1 MKPAVS
7 AVPAP
12 AVVGRTLRPVGTTRP
27 KRMTAPEKAD
37 NRPTLADAAK
47 LLRRLDHPEF
57 MRYGRPG
64 GKEPKRAS
72 L

>member
-1 MKPAVS
+1 MKPAV
-7 AVPAP
+7 AAIPAAP
-12 AVVGRTLRPVGTTRP
+12 AVVRRALRPAQKRTT
-27 KRMTAPEKAD
+27 KAD

-57 MRYGRPG
+57 MRYGRPS